1 LKNIRRNIS
10 SPLLLQLTESKNN
23 HINSTYVLLQEE
35 AIKYIIKLIE
45 LHDQHTLTMR
55 AIYPVEKLPEFFGIA
70 YGGVMAYLQ
79 EFSEAPAG
87 IPFGVYHN
95 LDMSALDVEAGFPVA
110 RVLPGKGEIS
120 ASIIPG
126 GKYTSTTHIGSYDSV
141 QPAYDA
147 LTEWAKKNGYEPS
160 GIAYEY
166 YLNNPTAN
174 PDIIPETEIR
184 FPVKLLH

>member
-1 LKNIRRNIS
+1 
-10 SPLLLQLTESKNN
+10 
-23 HINSTYVLLQEE
+23 
-35 AIKYIIKLIE
+35 
-45 LHDQHTLTMR
+45 
-55 AIYPVEKLPEFFGIA
+55 
-70 YGGVMAYLQ
+70 MAYLQ
-79 EFSEAPAG
+79 ELGEAPAG

-95 LDMSALDVEAGFPVA
+95 MDMSALDVEAGFPVA
-110 RVLPGKGEIS
+110 RVLTGKGEIS

-126 GKYTSTTHIGSYDSV
+126 GKYISTTHIGSYDSV

-166 YLNNPTAN
+166 YLNDPTAN